1 MTPGSAVGLATD
13 CATGPGPCL
22 AMIFGILKGVKKV
35 IVKPAVA
42 ATSIKR
48 NPPLSGHFRV
58 PRMISNANE
67 PLLSV
72 HQNDAKTEQV

>member
-1 MTPGSAVGLATD
+1 MGLATD

-22 AMIFGILKGVKKV
+22 AMIFGISKGVKKV
-35 IVKPAVA
+35 TVKPAVV

-48 NPPLSGHFRV
+48 DPPLSGHFKV
-58 PRMISNANE
+58 ARMISNANE

-72 HQNDAKTEQV
+72 HQNDAKPEPV